1 MTRWRA
7 TTIATRIEAATV
19 FQVVA
24 ELQIIG
30 QPTQMMMGDRFTLT
44 QETATAPGVI
54 VTARPGH
61 IVVRMEDGRTLHLR
75 PRQAQDAESGVAPP
89 RGKQAS
95 DWTLERVS

>member
-7 TTIATRIEAATV
+7 TTQATQIETATV

-30 QPTQMMMGDRFTLT
+30 QPAQMMMGDAFTVA
-44 QETATAPGVI
+44 QDERRAGGVI

-61 IVVRMEDGRTLHLR
+61 IVARMEDGRTLHLR
-75 PRQAQDAESGVAPP
+75 PRQAQDRESGFPPP

-95 DWTLERVS
+95 DWTVERVS

>member
-7 TTIATRIEAATV
+7 TTGAARIEAANV

-30 QPTQMMMGDRFTLT
+30 RPAQMMMGDAFTVAHEDQL
-44 QETATAPGVI
+44 AGGVI

-75 PRQAQDAESGVAPP
+75 PRQAQDGESGLPPP

-95 DWTLERVS
+95 DWTVERVS